1 MAIAPTNTYSGLTG
15 LAEDFQDT
23 IFDISPD
30 ETPLIS
36 MAKKLKANATLHQW
50 QTDTLA
56 AAASN
61 RQQEGFDATYLT
73 AAPTTVNSNYCQIS
87 SKFVKISATA
97 DAVRKYGR
105 KSEMAYQLVKRG
117 KELRLDMEFAAIR
130 NQASSAG
137 GTGAAR
143 SSAGLE
149 SWIGGNRILAKL
161 GGATNTTGTT
171 PGFASGTVVA
181 PTDGTQA
188 TFIESDLQSAL
199 QAAWTDGGDPTVI
212 LMSST
217 NKQRFSAFAGI
228 ATKYNEVKGK
238 SQAMVIAAADVYVS
252 DYGNHMVKLSRQCR
266 DQAVL
271 CIDPDYV
278 GIATLRPMQKQE
290 LAKIGDSTNFQ
301 IVCEWTLVVQNS
313 NAHAK
318 VQDVGL

>member
-1 MAIAPTNTYSGLTG
+1 MAIAATNTYSGTTG

-23 IFDISPD
+23 IFDISPED
-30 ETPLIS
+30 TPLIS
-36 MAKKLKANATLHQW
+36 MAKKFKANAVLHQW

-56 AAASN
+56 AQGSN
-61 RQQEGFDATYLT
+61 RQLEGLDATYGT
-73 AAPTTVNSNYCQIS
+73 AAPTTVQSNYCQIS
-87 SKFVKISATA
+87 SKFVKISGTL
-97 DAVRKYGR
+97 DAVKKYGR
-105 KSEMAYQLVKRG
+105 KSEIAYQLVKRG
-117 KELRLDMEFAAIR
+117 KELRLDMEYAAIR

-171 PGFASGTVVA
+171 PGFSSGLVAA

-188 TFIESDLQSAL
+188 TFIETDLQDAL
-199 QAAWTDGGDPTVI
+199 EAAWVDGGDPSVI
-212 LMSST
+212 LMSSV

-228 ATKYNEVKGK
+228 ATKYNEVKSG
-238 SQAMVIAAADVYVS
+238 SQGRIVGAADVYTS
-252 DYGNHMVKLSRQCR
+252 DFGNHMVKLSRQCR
-266 DQAVL
+266 DNAVL

-278 GIATLRPMQKQE
+278 GIATLRPMQKE
-290 LAKIGDSTNFQ
+290 KLAKVGDSENYQ